1 MPNLLNLLDKELSM
15 KIRLSSPDISD
26 LEIQY
31 VNEVLK
37 TRDLSLGPMLGKF
50 ETAFAGRVGSKYA
63 VAVNSGTSGLHL
75 VVRAL
80 GIGEGDVVITTPF
93 SFISSA
99 NCMLFERARPLFV
112 DIDEKTMNIDPERIK
127 EAVEGLDRPPKAILP
142 VHVFGYPCD
151 MDAIMDISNTY
162 GMAIIEDSCEALGT
176 EYKGR
181 MVGTLG
187 NAGVYAFYPNK
198 QITTGEGGMIVTDDP
213 EIAALSR
220 SMRNQGRAD
229 NGGWFAHVRLGY
241 NYRIS
246 DVSCAIGLAQL
257 ERLNEII
264 AKRARVAE
272 IYRERLSGI
281 EGLILPP
288 GYEIEKMSWFVYVV
302 RLRAEYTLKDRERAL
317 DGLRAVGI
325 GCSNYFSPIHLQ
337 PFYKEM
343 FGFKEG
349 DFPVTEAVAERTLA
363 LPFYNDLTEKE
374 IDCIAKTLK
383 GLL

>member
-142 VHVFGYPCD
+142 VHVFGYPCRKL
-151 MDAIMDISNTY
+151 
-162 GMAIIEDSCEALGT
+162 C
-176 EYKGR
+176 
-181 MVGTLG
+181 
-187 NAGVYAFYPNK
+187 
-198 QITTGEGGMIVTDDP
+198 
-213 EIAALSR
+213 
-220 SMRNQGRAD
+220 
-229 NGGWFAHVRLGY
+229 H
-241 NYRIS
+241 
-246 DVSCAIGLAQL
+246 
-257 ERLNEII
+257 
-264 AKRARVAE
+264 
-272 IYRERLSGI
+272 RLS
-281 EGLILPP
+281 
-288 GYEIEKMSWFVYVV
+288 
-302 RLRAEYTLKDRERAL
+302 
-317 DGLRAVGI
+317 AVG
-325 GCSNYFSPIHLQ
+325 
-337 PFYKEM
+337 
-343 FGFKEG
+343 
-349 DFPVTEAVAERTLA
+349 EAQ
-363 LPFYNDLTEKE
+363 
-374 IDCIAKTLK
+374 
-383 GLL
+383 

>member
-1 MPNLLNLLDKELSM
+1 M

-26 LEIQY
+26 LEIEY

-75 VVRAL
+75 VVRSL

-151 MDAIMDISNTY
+151 MDAIMGISKTY

-176 EYKGR
+176 EYGGR

-229 NGGWFAHVRLGY
+229 NGGWFAHERLGY

-257 ERLNEII
+257 ERLDEII

-272 IYRERLSGI
+272 MYRERLSGV
-281 EGLILPP
+281 EGITLPP
-288 GYEIEKMSWFVYVV
+288 GYEIKKMSWFVYVV
-302 RLRAEYTLKDRERAL
+302 RLRAEYTRKDRERVL
-317 DGLRAVGI
+317 HGLRAAGI

-337 PFYKEM
+337 PFYREM
-343 FGFKEG
+343 FGFREG
-349 DFPVTEAVAERTLA
+349 DFPVTEAVADRTLA
-363 LPFYNDLTEKE
+363 LPFYNDLTENE
-374 IDCIAKTLK
+374 IDCIAKILK

>member
-1 MPNLLNLLDKELSM
+1 M

-31 VNEVLK
+31 VNKVLK

-50 ETAFAGRVGSKYA
+50 ENAFAKRVGSKYA

-75 VVRAL
+75 IVRAL
-80 GIGEGDVVITTPF
+80 GIGKGDAVITTPF
-93 SFISSA
+93 SFIASA
-99 NCMLFERARPLFV
+99 NCMLFEGAKPLFV
-112 DIDEKTMNIDPERIK
+112 DIDEKTMNIDSERIK
-127 EAVEGLDRPPKAILP
+127 EAIKGLDSPPKAILP

-151 MDAIMDISNTY
+151 MDAIMDISKTY

-213 EIAALSR
+213 DIAALSR
-220 SMRNQGRAD
+220 SMRNQGRGD
-229 NGGWFAHVRLGY
+229 KGGWFAHERLGY

-272 IYRERLSGI
+272 LYRERLSGV
-281 EGLILPP
+281 EGLTLPP
-288 GYEIEKMSWFVYVV
+288 GYEIERMSWFVYVV
-302 RLRAEYTLKDRERAL
+302 RLHAEYTRKDRERVL
-317 DGLRAVGI
+317 EGLRAAGI

-349 DFPVTEAVAERTLA
+349 DFPVTEAVADRTLA
-363 LPFYNDLTEKE
+363 LPFYNDLTEDE
-374 IDCIAKTLK
+374 IECIAKTLR
-383 GLL
+383 GLV